1 MVHSTD
7 ASEWIQMSDCHIL
20 SLSEITSRAPACIS
34 TRLPSVLWEKKK
46 VFSQLPSPQLSL
58 K

>member
-20 SLSEITSRAPACIS
+20 SLSEITSRAPAGIS
-34 TRLPSVLWEKKK
+34 TRLSSVLWEKKS
-46 VFSQLPSPQLSL
+46 VFATAITSTQP
-58 K
+58 